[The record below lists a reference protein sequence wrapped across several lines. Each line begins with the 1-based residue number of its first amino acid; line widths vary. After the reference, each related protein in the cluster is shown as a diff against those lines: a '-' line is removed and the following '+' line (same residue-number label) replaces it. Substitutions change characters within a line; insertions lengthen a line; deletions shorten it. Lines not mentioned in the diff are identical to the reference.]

1 MRWIGG
7 TMDEHV
13 SKEIT
18 GLDAEIQACT
28 DKNAQIDK

>member
-18 GLDAEIQACT
+18 DLDAEIQAST
-28 DKNAQIDK
+28 DKNAHIDN